1 MKSTERASFREFNK
15 SPFIKFPINENIS
28 TAAHKVSLI
37 IQVQLGGVELPNEKD
52 FNRRQFLTEKSMVFE
67 RIQRLVRCAVDCKA
81 YDCDAVA
88 TQNALELSRSISAE
102 YWEHLPS
109 QLRQIPN
116 IGAAAVR
123 KMVTAG
129 INSVEKL
136 ITTDSATIERAM
148 SRNPPFGHKLLDML
162 KEFPLLT
169 LKADITGR
177 IIKAGQS
184 PKVKV
189 RALLG
194 FSNNRTPFWQRRSI
208 SLTFMAGI
216 SNGNLVH
223 FWRGNIKKLEKG
235 FEVHFMAELLSST
248 DAITCFLACD
258 EVVGTV
264 KSVILTPNIPE
275 LAFPPPKPVERVTHK
290 TTPII
295 EKEKDDD
302 DNEDDGTDKDAEFE
316 WDDIDDNDLLCAIK
330 LAEESGSKAN
340 NRTFV
345 DQFID
350 IDQYEIENNSK
361 TPAESKTVTEQPEP
375 VQMPNGKWMCNHICR
390 DGQTTKNG
398 KICKH
403 KCCHEGIDKP
413 SRLQKKAKPDANK
426 KETDG
431 KIGGSTSKDSTKFVE
446 QKLKLKRPE
455 DDHNNAGQ
463 VEIIDLSQTLPP
475 LPYEEVAPRQY
486 RKLHTLH
493 SQVSKSEPVQTLR
506 NAKPTASYSN
516 GVHPY
521 ESFLQKENLQRV
533 NTDDEE
539 SSISDDLPSP
549 SKVIDWGHDADS
561 YAYPGFMADLQED
574 DSSYLAYGKPV
585 TDDYYDEVEQKSEVL
600 ASSFVNA
607 VVDHDT
613 YLEQETLSYDE
624 QRRAKREFSDVAT
637 SPLQPPE
644 KRRLIGDGQ
653 KEKSNIDTRMAITD
667 SVDAVSPK
675 QGTTRPEWWDE
686 FDPQFVAM
694 FEGIVD
700 FVE

>member
-1 MKSTERASFREFNK
+1 MKSSERASFREFNK
-15 SPFIKFPINENIS
+15 SPLIKFPINEIVS

-102 YWEHLPS
+102 HWEHLPS

-184 PKVKV
+184 PKVKIK
-189 RALLG
+189 ALLG
-194 FSNNRTPFWQRRSI
+194 FSNSRTPFWQRRSI
-208 SLTFMAGI
+208 SLSFMAGI

-223 FWRGNIKKLEKG
+223 FWRGNIKKFEKG
-235 FEVHFMAELLSST
+235 FEVHFVAELSSST

-290 TTPII
+290 ITPSI
-295 EKEKDDD
+295 EKEKNDDD
-302 DNEDDGTDKDAEFE
+302 DDDTYKDAEFE
-316 WDDIDDNDLLCAIK
+316 WDDIDDHDLLCAIK

-350 IDQYEIENNSK
+350 IDQYEIDNNSK
-361 TPAESKTVTEQPEP
+361 TSAELKTVTEQPEP

-390 DGQTTKNG
+390 DGQATKNG

-403 KCCHEGIDKP
+403 KCCHEGLDKP
-413 SRLQKKAKPDANK
+413 SRLQKRAKSDANK
-426 KETDG
+426 KETDD
-431 KIGGSTSKDSTKFVE
+431 KIGGPTSKPAAKFVE

-463 VEIIDLSQTLPP
+463 VEIIDLSQTLLPI
-475 LPYEEVAPRQY
+475 PYEEVAPREY

-493 SQVSKSEPVQTLR
+493 SQLSKGERVQTLR
-506 NAKPTASYSN
+506 NAKPMASYSS
-516 GVHPY
+516 GVQPY
-521 ESFLQKENLQRV
+521 QSFLQKENPQGA

-549 SKVIDWGHDADS
+549 SKVMDWGDDVDG

-574 DSSYLAYGKPV
+574 DSSYLAYGEPV
-585 TDDYYDEVEQKSEVL
+585 TDDYYNEVEQKPEVL
-600 ASSFVNA
+600 TSSFVNA

-613 YLEQETLSYDE
+613 YLEQETLSYVE
-624 QRRAKREFSDVAT
+624 QRGTKREISDVAT
-637 SPLQPPE
+637 SPLQLPE

-653 KEKSNIDTRMAITD
+653 EEKSHIDKRMAITG
-667 SVDAVSPK
+667 SMDAMSSK
-675 QGTTRPEWWDE
+675 QGTARPEWWDE
-686 FDPQFVAM
+686 FDPEFVAM